1 MHTNIFFSSKLPI
14 FNFQSALELD
24 LSSSEKLFSMIKT
37 VIFMDFF
44 VRSLLEEAESDE
56 LNGFKSW
63 DNDGI
68 IKS

>member
-1 MHTNIFFSSKLPI
+1 
-14 FNFQSALELD
+14 
-24 LSSSEKLFSMIKT
+24 MIKT